1 VKNELPIADLY
12 VLSDVFESA
21 DVARGAAR
29 LTLEVLRRRT
39 RDEPPGPGPFVWV
52 FAQSDR
58 AQRDIYLE
66 EVKRGLGDGG
76 SLTWTPLEMGPPPP
90 SSASQSRL
98 WLCDVD
104 ETRVKY

>member
-1 VKNELPIADLY
+1 MNELPCADLY

-21 DVARGAAR
+21 EVAKGAAR
-29 LTLEVLRRRT
+29 LTLQLILQGET
-39 RDEPPGPGPFVWV
+39 RDSPGPFVWV

-58 AQRDIYLE
+58 AQRDVYLE
-66 EVKRGLGDGG
+66 NVKRGLDDDDDN
-76 SLTWTPLEMGPPPP
+76 SLAWTPLEMGPPLPA
-90 SSASQSRL
+90 SASRSRL